1 MTVSVAQFQLFL
13 LAFTRIMAILVQ
25 VPVLGGRLIP
35 NEIKI
40 GLGLL
45 LTLILA
51 PVAMPHLFPLSPD
64 TPAMSLFVLG
74 AAIARELA
82 VGLVAGFAA
91 SLTFGVLQMAAEFMS
106 GGSGFAA
113 GRAFNPAFE
122 GSGSSYD
129 QLFLITTSLFFLAI
143 NGHHLVLMAV
153 QQTFKA
159 LPLNS
164 DFAQL
169 GFLSSGDALK
179 DAERVMSLTVQLI
192 GAGTLL
198 ALPVMGTAL
207 LTDLTLGLLARVAPQ
222 VQVFFLGM
230 PLKVGLSL
238 LVLAVALEVL
248 SPAIRDL
255 LRAIGP
261 RMLFLLGA

>member
-1 MTVSVAQFQLFL
+1 MTVSIAQFQMFL
-13 LAFTRIMAILVQ
+13 LVFTRIMAIMIQ
-25 VPVLGGRLIP
+25 VPMLGGRLIP
-35 NEIKI
+35 NEVKI

-45 LTLILA
+45 LALILA
-51 PVAMPHLFPLSPD
+51 PVAMPRLFPLPPE
-64 TPAMSLFVLG
+64 TPALSLFVLG

-82 VGLVAGFAA
+82 AGLVAGFAA
-91 SLTFGVLQMAAEFMS
+91 SLTFGVLQMASELMS
-106 GGSGFAA
+106 SGSGFAS

-122 GSGSSYD
+122 GSGTSYD
-129 QLFLITTSLFFLAI
+129 QLFLITTSLIFLAL
-143 NGHHLVLMAV
+143 NGHHLVLLAI
-153 QQTFKA
+153 QQTFVV

-169 GFLSSGDALK
+169 GFLSGGEALK
-179 DAERVMSLTVQLI
+179 DAERVLSLTMQMI
-192 GAGTLL
+192 GIGVML

-238 LVLAVALEVL
+238 LVLAFVLEIMT
-248 SPAIRDL
+248 PAIREL
-255 LRAIGP
+255 LRAVGP